1 MADYKTDFRQSLDQ
15 RLLLKLSPQQ
25 IQFMQL
31 LQLPTV
37 AMEQRIKDE
46 LENNPALEE
55 ISTDETAP
63 VAEDAH
69 DEDAEKAPEDWTED
83 GLPAATD
90 EKTEWNIDD
99 YLNDEDREDYA
110 YKSRDNNYPSEDDRY
125 ETPLASAE
133 SFQEYLLSQLGFLPL
148 SATEKQIGEVI
159 VGNIDENGY
168 LQRTPEAIAN
178 DLAFY
183 GGLDVTAEEVKK
195 VLSAV
200 QSLDPPGVAAQNLQ
214 ECLKIQLKQL
224 ERENGTPDEA
234 ERLALALRLTDRYFE
249 DFLKRRYEH
258 LAERLHIDGDKLQQ
272 VLQLLSGLNPKPGAA
287 WSGHDATRRNPGI
300 VPDFYLFYDD
310 DDLVLTLHNKNEP
323 VLKVSGAYNQMLQTY
338 KDDKQSR
345 ANREAAQFV
354 KEKIDAARWF
364 IDMVRQRQQTLLSIG
379 NCLVNFQKDYF
390 LSGDPHRLKPMRL
403 KDIAAE
409 TGYDI
414 STVSRV
420 TAQKYIQT
428 PFGIIALKTLF
439 SQGIQNEDG
448 TEIST
453 ARIKEALKTL
463 IDGEDKTAPLSDD
476 VLVEELKKQGLS
488 VARRTIAKYRQQL
501 GIPVARMRRTL

>member
-1 MADYKTDFRQSLDQ
+1 MADFKTDFRQSMDQ

-31 LQLPTV
+31 LQLPTP

-46 LENNPALEE
+46 LENNPALEDLSSE
-55 ISTDETAP
+55 EPLGEGALGEGREAADPLREADSDPERDE
-63 VAEDAH
+63 E
-69 DEDAEKAPEDWTED
+69 

-99 YLNDEDREDYA
+99 YLSDEDKEDYA

-125 ETPLASAE
+125 ETPLSSGE

-148 SATEKQIGEVI
+148 SDSEKRIGETI
-159 VGNIDENGY
+159 IGNIDENGY

-183 GGLDVTAEEVKK
+183 GGLDVKADEVKK

-214 ECLKIQLKQL
+214 ECLKIQLKQQ
-224 ERENGTPDEA
+224 EQDKTVG
-234 ERLALALRLTDRYFE
+234 LALRLIDRYFE
-249 DFLKRRYEH
+249 DFLKRRYEL
-258 LAERLHIDGDKLQQ
+258 LAERLHLSEDELQA
-272 VLQLLSGLNPKPGAA
+272 VLQLLSNLNPKPGAA
-287 WSGHDATRRNPGI
+287 WSGTENTNRNPGI
-300 VPDFYLFYDD
+300 VPDFYLFYDE
-310 DDLVLTLHNKNEP
+310 DDLVLSLHGKNEP
-323 VLKVSGAYNQMLQTY
+323 VLRVSEAYNQMLRTY
-338 KDDKQSR
+338 KDNAKSR

-354 KEKIDAARWF
+354 KEKIDAAKWF

-379 NCLVNFQKDYF
+379 NSLVKFQKDYF
-390 LSGDPHRLKPMRL
+390 LSGDPQRLKPMRL
-403 KDIAAE
+403 KDIAAD

-420 TAQKYIQT
+420 TAQKYMQT

-439 SQGIQNEDG
+439 SQGIQGEDG
-448 TEIST
+448 EEIST
-453 ARIKEALKTL
+453 ARVKEALKTL
-463 IDGEDKTAPLSDD
+463 IDNEDKTAPLSDD
-476 VLVEELKKQGLS
+476 VLVEELKKQGLT
-488 VARRTIAKYRQQL
+488 VARRTIAKYRQL
-501 GIPVARMRRTL
+501 LDIPVARLRRTL